1 MIEVFILSIVQ
12 GITEFLPISSSA
24 HLILISKY
32 FNFSNDNLT
41 LNISLHF
48 GSLLAILF
56 YFKKEILDFLN
67 NKKLFLQ
74 ITVGSIPVM
83 IIGFI
88 LIKLDLIDYLRNYK
102 MIGWST
108 VIFALFLY
116 YTDQLSTKKT
126 IKKDFKYKT
135 ALYIG
140 LFQILSLIPGVS
152 RSGVT
157 ISGARFLNFNRIDSV
172 KISFLLSIPT
182 LAATSFYGM
191 QKLILEKNFYIS
203 SLNLFGVLM
212 SFLFSYLTIKFFIK
226 FLQKF
231 SFTSFALYRVF
242 LGLIILFYAY

>member
-1 MIEVFILSIVQ
+1 MQEVFILSIVQ
-12 GITEFLPISSSA
+12 GITEFLPVSSSA

-32 FNFSNDNLT
+32 FNFNNDNLT

-56 YFKKEILDFLN
+56 YFKKEILDFIN

-74 ITVGSIPVM
+74 IILSSVPVLT
-83 IIGFI
+83 IGFL

-102 MIGWST
+102 VIGWST
-108 VIFALFLY
+108 IIFAIFLY
-116 YTDQLSTKKT
+116 YSDQLNAKKK

-135 ALYIG
+135 AIYIG

-152 RSGVT
+152 RSGIT
-157 ISGARFLNFNRIDSV
+157 ISGARFFNFNRVDSV
-172 KISFLLSIPT
+172 RISFLLSIPT
-182 LAATSFYGM
+182 LSATSFYGM
-191 QKLILEKNFYIS
+191 QKLILEKNFYAS
-203 SLNLFGVLM
+203 SLNLLGVFL

-231 SFTSFALYRVF
+231 SLTSFALYRVV
-242 LGLIILFYAY
+242 LGLIILIYAY

>member
-1 MIEVFILSIVQ
+1 MQEVFILSIVQ
-12 GITEFLPISSSA
+12 GITEFLPVSSSA

-32 FNFSNDNLT
+32 FNFNNDNLT

-56 YFKKEILDFLN
+56 YFKKEILDFIN

-74 ITVGSIPVM
+74 IILSSVPVLT
-83 IIGFI
+83 IGFL

-102 MIGWST
+102 VIGWST
-108 VIFALFLY
+108 IIFAIFLY
-116 YTDQLSTKKT
+116 YSDQLNAKRT

-135 ALYIG
+135 AIYIG

-152 RSGVT
+152 RSGIT
-157 ISGARFLNFNRIDSV
+157 ISGARFFNFNRVDSV
-172 KISFLLSIPT
+172 RISFLLSIPT
-182 LAATSFYGM
+182 LSATSFYGM
-191 QKLILEKNFYIS
+191 QKLILEKNFYAS
-203 SLNLFGVLM
+203 SLNLLGVFL

-231 SFTSFALYRVF
+231 SLTSFALYRVV
-242 LGLIILFYAY
+242 LGLIILIYAY

>member
-1 MIEVFILSIVQ
+1 MQEVFILSIVQ
-12 GITEFLPISSSA
+12 GITEFLPVSSSA

-32 FNFSNDNLT
+32 FNFNNDNLT

-56 YFKKEILDFLN
+56 YFKKEILDFIN

-74 ITVGSIPVM
+74 IILSSVPVLT
-83 IIGFI
+83 IGFL

-102 MIGWST
+102 VIGWST
-108 VIFALFLY
+108 IIFAIFLY
-116 YTDQLSTKKT
+116 YSDQLNAKRT

-135 ALYIG
+135 AIYIG

-152 RSGVT
+152 RSGIT
-157 ISGARFLNFNRIDSV
+157 ISGARFFNFNRVDSV
-172 KISFLLSIPT
+172 RISFLLSIPT
-182 LAATSFYGM
+182 LSATSFYGM
-191 QKLILEKNFYIS
+191 QKLILEKNFYAS
-203 SLNLFGVLM
+203 SLNLLGVFL

-231 SFTSFALYRVF
+231 SLTSFALYRVF
-242 LGLIILFYAY
+242 LGLIILIYAY